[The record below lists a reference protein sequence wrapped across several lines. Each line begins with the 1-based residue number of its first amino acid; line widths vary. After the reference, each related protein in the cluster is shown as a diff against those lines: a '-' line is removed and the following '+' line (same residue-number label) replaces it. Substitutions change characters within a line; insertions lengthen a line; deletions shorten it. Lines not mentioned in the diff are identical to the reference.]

1 MTKTPASKMWVV
13 NSSVKFGKVM
23 SKIGRTPISI
33 PAGTTVTVNGDTV
46 LVKGPKG
53 ELSVT
58 LVHGISVS
66 LEENEVIV
74 TRPNDDRQQRASHGL
89 VRSLINNA
97 IVGVTESYAKTLKL
111 IGTGYRAQAQGQG
124 IQLALG
130 YSHPIKVDAV
140 PGITFKVENQDTV
153 VISGIDKHMV
163 GQVAANVRKLR
174 PPEPYQGKGIRY
186 VDEIVRRKQG
196 KAAAK

>member
-1 MTKTPASKMWVV
+1 
-13 NSSVKFGKVM
+13 M

-33 PAGTTVTVNGDTV
+33 PTGTTVNVSVESV

-53 ELSVT
+53 ELTVP
-58 LVHGISVS
+58 LVHGITVT
-66 LEENEVIV
+66 LKENEVV
-74 TRPNDDRQQRASHGL
+74 VVRPSDERQQRSSHGL
-89 VRSLINNA
+89 IRSLINNA
-97 IVGVTESYAKTLKL
+97 IVGVTESYTKTLKL

-124 IQLALG
+124 LQLALG
-130 YSHPIKVDAV
+130 FSHPIQVDAV
-140 PGITFKVENQDTV
+140 PGISFKVENQDTV
-153 VISGIDKHMV
+153 IISGIDKHMV

-186 VDEIVRRKQG
+186 IDEIVRRKQG

>member
-1 MTKTPASKMWVV
+1 
-13 NSSVKFGKVM
+13 M

-33 PAGTTVTVNGDTV
+33 PTGTTITVSSEDV
-46 LVKGPKG
+46 KVKGSKG
-53 ELSVT
+53 ELTVG
-58 LVHGISVS
+58 LVHGITVKV
-66 LEENEVIV
+66 EENEVV
-74 TRPNDDRQQRASHGL
+74 VARPNDQRQQRASHGL

-97 IVGVTESYAKTLKL
+97 IIGVSEGYVKTLKL
-111 IGTGYRAQAQGQG
+111 IGTGYRAQAQGSG

-140 PGITFKVENQDTV
+140 PGITFKVEGQDTV
-153 VISGIDKHMV
+153 VISGIDKHLV

-174 PPEPYQGKGIRY
+174 PPEPYQGKGVRY
-186 VDEIVRRKQG
+186 VDEVVRRKQG